1 MSYAVSQGPAAQEA
15 RAEAE
20 AERNQLLEKIQAAG
34 GISEEEA
41 IEIASEQMAAEL
53 GERAEGKEILRYED
67 GSAAVMIKD
76 ISGQTD
82 YEHKGD
88 VAYSVI
94 FTDPNDHSTYH
105 CVIDAVDGS
114 ILKTYE

>member
-1 MSYAVSQGPAAQEA
+1 MAVI
-15 RAEAE
+15 
-20 AERNQLLEKIQAAG
+20 IQ
-34 GISEEEA
+34 
-41 IEIASEQMAAEL
+41 
-53 GERAEGKEILRYED
+53 
-67 GSAAVMIKD
+67 D

-88 VAYSVI
+88 VAYNVI
-94 FTDPNDHSTYH
+94 FSDPNDHSTYY